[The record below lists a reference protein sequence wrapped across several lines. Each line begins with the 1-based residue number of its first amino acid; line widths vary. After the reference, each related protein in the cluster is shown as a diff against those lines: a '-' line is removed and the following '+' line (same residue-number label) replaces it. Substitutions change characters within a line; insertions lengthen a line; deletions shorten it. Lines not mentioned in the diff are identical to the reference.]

1 MTVNK
6 LASVGAC
13 FAHLKYTFL
22 DLYIKKIKYNNNQYK
37 NTILFTSIV

>member
-6 LASVGAC
+6 LGYVGAL

-22 DLYIKKIKYNNNQYK
+22 DLHIKKIKYNNCQYE
-37 NTILFTSIV
+37 NTALFTSIV